1 MLAKTVAVACLLAAA
16 ACGGSGATTVPSTP
30 TTPSPTRWSLA
41 GTITEAGAPT
51 APVNARVD
59 VLDGANQG
67 KTAAADAQGR
77 YRLDSLDQGTFSIRA
92 SADGMDADVRSVT
105 LTSNQTVDF
114 ALKRPV
120 APGPGVTGVALD
132 GLTDRPLGGVTIRV
146 DGLGETVTGA
156 DGAFGFDA
164 ADPQQIRPVTLSS
177 PSIVQ
182 RATRLRVPGP
192 SATLPLFPAS
202 FDLRAFDEMFRP
214 SGVLH
219 RWTTAPRVVVQTR
232 VLQFTNI
239 SDLEYTAL
247 SSTMSDAEVTGLLD
261 DLRWALPQL
270 TGNAFTA
277 FAGEQR
283 ETAAQGERVRV
294 SRPGV
299 IVVARYEG
307 LTAAMNYWGYTRWSW
322 NGAGEMQAAIMM
334 LDRAWD
340 GSGSVYCRS
349 LRAHEFG
356 HALGYTH
363 VTPSLRQSVMNSD
376 ARTEPNAFD
385 RDGARLAFLRPPL
398 NRSPDIDPD
407 PFTGNLRALARQI
420 FWAGDR

>member
-1 MLAKTVAVACLLAAA
+1 MRLRTLAIGFLLAAA
-16 ACGGSGATTVPSTP
+16 ACGGSGSTQTPSTP
-30 TTPSPTRWSLA
+30 TSPTPARWSLS
-41 GTITEAGAPT
+41 GTIVEAGAQASP
-51 APVNARVD
+51 ANGRVD

-67 KTAAADAQGR
+67 KTAQADAQGR
-77 YRLDSLDQGTFSIRA
+77 YRFDGLEQGVFSIRA
-92 SADGMDADVRSVT
+92 SADGMDPEVRPVT

-114 ALKRPV
+114 ALKRTP
-120 APGPGVTGVALD
+120 AAGPGVSGVAID
-132 GLTDRPLGGVTIRV
+132 GLTDRPLGGVAIRM

-156 DGAFGFDA
+156 DGAFHFNS
-164 ADPQQIRPVTLSS
+164 ADPQQIRAVTLSS
-177 PSIVQ
+177 SSIVQ
-182 RATRLRVPGP
+182 RATHLRVPGP

-202 FDLRAFDEMFRP
+202 LDLSAFDQMFRS

-232 VLQFTNI
+232 VLKFTSI
-239 SDLEYTAL
+239 SDVDYTAVG
-247 SSTMSDAEVTGLLD
+247 SVMTEAEVNSLLA

-270 TGNAFTA
+270 TGDTFTA
-277 FAGEQR
+277 FADEQR
-283 ETAAQGERVRV
+283 ETAAEGERVRV
-294 SRPGV
+294 SRPGW

-307 LTAAMNYWGYTRWSW
+307 LTTAINYWGYTRWSW
-322 NGAGEMQAAIMM
+322 NGAGEMQAGIMM
-334 LDRAWD
+334 IDRAWD
-340 GSGSVYCRS
+340 ASGSVYCRS

-363 VTPSLRQSVMNSD
+363 VFVRQSVMNTN
-376 ARTEPNAFD
+376 ATTEPNAFD

-398 NRSPDIDPD
+398 NRTPDIDPD